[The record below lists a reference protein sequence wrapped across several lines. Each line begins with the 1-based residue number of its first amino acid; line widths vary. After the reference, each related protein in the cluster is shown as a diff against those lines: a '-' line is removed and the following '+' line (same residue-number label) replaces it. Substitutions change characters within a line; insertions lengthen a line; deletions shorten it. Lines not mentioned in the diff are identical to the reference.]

1 MPLRFGRGAYSFRPG
16 ELLSDYLVNL
26 DIREQGVD
34 EPERFEINHHGYRF
48 LKSACYQKSEGF
60 GCISCHMPTRR
71 TKDVV
76 HVTMTDHWIARDPF
90 DLEAIVK
97 PVQPE
102 IRAISSVE
110 VLAFGEPPVGLDK
123 QTYRSLGAMRA
134 GRSVSE
140 ASAGLIKVIRQK
152 DYDDYTPYL
161 DLARAQLQQGD
172 FSSAEAAARGLVRA
186 EPDLYVAHTL
196 LGIAQMS
203 KGKYQQAKL
212 SFRKSLAIQPDPETH
227 FNLASVYFQTEQ
239 FTLSEMELDKAI
251 QLRPYMAR
259 AYKMKGQIHLA
270 RNNIKQA
277 QIALETALQLD
288 PGDSASYQL
297 MVTLLNELG
306 QTSEAKRFAELG
318 LRASRRPAS

>member
-123 QTYRSLGAMRA
+123 PTGL
-134 GRSVSE
+134 
-140 ASAGLIKVIRQK
+140 SA
-152 DYDDYTPYL
+152 P
-161 DLARAQLQQGD
+161 
-172 FSSAEAAARGLVRA
+172 
-186 EPDLYVAHTL
+186 
-196 LGIAQMS
+196 
-203 KGKYQQAKL
+203 
-212 SFRKSLAIQPDPETH
+212 
-227 FNLASVYFQTEQ
+227 
-239 FTLSEMELDKAI
+239 
-251 QLRPYMAR
+251 
-259 AYKMKGQIHLA
+259 
-270 RNNIKQA
+270 
-277 QIALETALQLD
+277 
-288 PGDSASYQL
+288 
-297 MVTLLNELG
+297 
-306 QTSEAKRFAELG
+306 
-318 LRASRRPAS
+318 